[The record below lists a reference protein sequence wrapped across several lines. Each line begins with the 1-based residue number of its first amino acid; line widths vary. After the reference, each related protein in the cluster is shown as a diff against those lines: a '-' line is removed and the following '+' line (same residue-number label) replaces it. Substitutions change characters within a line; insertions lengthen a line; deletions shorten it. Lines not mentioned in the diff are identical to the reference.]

1 MASSALA
8 YSPFPPSLPT
18 PNHKRISLRLPARR
32 LPLAAAAAAPKGAAA
47 AEAAREKR
55 RFLERYGLNPDDY
68 EEDIEPDPREERRR
82 ERRMR
87 RSGRGDEEAIVPARP
102 VERRETHKMLQVLAG
117 KVRRRKLLSPKDR
130 NVRPMMEVVRGA
142 AFDILQSAGGSP
154 ASLRPGL
161 WLDLY
166 SGTGSV
172 GIEAMSRGC
181 SEAHFVEM
189 DPWVISEVL
198 KPNLDCTGFLDTSH
212 IHMLRVENF
221 LDSAEK
227 SKGSG
232 RYPSFDYISV
242 TPPYVEVNYST
253 LLDQLARS
261 PLVGEDCFILVEYPL
276 KTDMPE
282 SCGNLIKIADRR
294 FGRTNLLIYGPT
306 WSEKKKG
313 QILR

>member
-8 YSPFPPSLPT
+8 SPFFSPLSA
-18 PNHKRISLRLPARR
+18 PNPKPLSLRLPARR
-32 LPLAAAAAAPKGAAA
+32 LPVASSAAAPSGASSGAPPFPGAEERRRDRRKRRQGRGDAAAAAAEVEVAPSKA
-47 AEAAREKR
+47 
-55 RFLERYGLNPDDY
+55 D
-68 EEDIEPDPREERRR
+68 EP
-82 ERRMR
+82 
-87 RSGRGDEEAIVPARP
+87 
-102 VERRETHKMLQVLAG
+102 RETHKMLQVLGG

-142 AFDILQSAGGSP
+142 AFDILQSAGGYP
-154 ASLRPGL
+154 ASLRPGQ

-189 DPWVISEVL
+189 DPWVVSEVL
-198 KPNLDCTGFLDTSH
+198 KPNLECTGFLDVSH
-212 IHMLRVENF
+212 IHMIRVESF
-221 LDSAEK
+221 LANAEK
-227 SKGSG
+227 SSG
-232 RYPSFDYISV
+232 KYPSFDYISV

-282 SCGNLIKIADRR
+282 SCGKLIKIADRR

-306 WSEKKKG
+306 WAEKK
-313 QILR
+313 RRS

>member
-1 MASSALA
+1 MASSTLA
-8 YSPFPPSLPT
+8 SAPFLPSLPS
-18 PNHKRISLRLPARR
+18 PNHRRLSLCYPARR
-32 LPLAAAAAAPKGAAA
+32 LGVAASAAPKGAAA
-47 AEAAREKR
+47 SEAARERR
-55 RFLERYGLNPDDY
+55 RFLERYGLNPDDF
-68 EEDIEPDPREERRR
+68 EEDAEPDPREERRR

-87 RSGRGDEEAIVPARP
+87 RSGGGEEEAATAPARP

-142 AFDILQSAGGSP
+142 AFDIIQSAGGSP
-154 ASLRPGL
+154 ASLKPGL

-181 SEAHFVEM
+181 SQAHFVEL

-221 LDSAEK
+221 LDNAEK
-227 SKGSG
+227 SKG

-282 SCGNLIKIADRR
+282 SCGKLIKIADRK

-313 QILR
+313 RILR